1 MGRYFFEDSE
11 PVKQTEEVFNI
22 TNDVIRKVKK
32 KQGYKPEKIKGNAY
46 KKKKNKKGNDPFPG
60 KKPIDPEAMERHN
73 RGEGVNTEKVKTK
86 YKQKEQER
94 RETRIEFAQE
104 QSARMEILMQ
114 EEGGFLE
121 GDEEQEFTGQI
132 KQQQIK
138 KAVDQESAAKCFD
151 LNLIELGPYSTS
163 YTRNGRHLL
172 LGGRKGHV
180 AAFDWTSKSL
190 MCEIN
195 TMESVHDVQWLH
207 TENLFAVAQKKWTYV
222 YDNQGIEVHCIK
234 KMDHVSKLE
243 FLPYHFLLV
252 GGSERGGLSWLDV
265 SVGKIVA
272 ETWTKLGTLDVMCQN
287 PATAA
292 IVLGHSKG
300 TVTMWTPSMKEP
312 AAKMLAHRQP
322 VRAVAVDRSGYYMA
336 TSATDRSVK
345 IWDLRTYK
353 SLHEYKVGAGASHL
367 QFSQKGLLGLAFSN
381 RIEVYQ
387 NPVTQAITHPYMR
400 HEVFKNV
407 TSLQF
412 CPYEDVL
419 GVGHGGGFSSMLV
432 PGAGEPNF
440 DALEANP
447 YQTVKQRKEAEV
459 KLLMDKIAPELI
471 TIDREALAGVDVPTL
486 EEKIDER
493 NKKLFIKP
501 SNIEFDPR
509 QKMKGKGGSAKRHHI
524 RRTVVEQNRFSNL
537 RTNLDEKEGRREGQ
551 AKKEAPVYKNV
562 LDRFK

>member
-1 MGRYFFEDSE
+1 MG
-11 PVKQTEEVFNI
+11 
-22 TNDVIRKVKK
+22 
-32 KQGYKPEKIKGNAY
+32 
-46 KKKKNKKGNDPFPG
+46 
-60 KKPIDPEAMERHN
+60 
-73 RGEGVNTEKVKTK
+73 
-86 YKQKEQER
+86 
-94 RETRIEFAQE
+94 
-104 QSARMEILMQ
+104 
-114 EEGGFLE
+114 
-121 GDEEQEFTGQI
+121 
-132 KQQQIK
+132 
-138 KAVDQESAAKCFD
+138 
-151 LNLIELGPYSTS
+151 
-163 YTRNGRHLL
+163 
-172 LGGRKGHV
+172 
-180 AAFDWTSKSL
+180 
-190 MCEIN
+190 
-195 TMESVHDVQWLH
+195 
-207 TENLFAVAQKKWTYV
+207 
-222 YDNQGIEVHCIK
+222 
-234 KMDHVSKLE
+234 
-243 FLPYHFLLV
+243 
-252 GGSERGGLSWLDV
+252 
-265 SVGKIVA
+265 
-272 ETWTKLGTLDVMCQN
+272 
-287 PATAA
+287 
-292 IVLGHSKG
+292 G

-367 QFSQKGLLGLAFSN
+367 QFSQKGLLALAFSN

-387 NPVTQAITHPYMR
+387 NPVTQAITHPYMK

-471 TIDREALAGVDVPTL
+471 TVDREALAGVDMPSL
-486 EEKIDER
+486 QEKMDER
-493 NKKLFIKP
+493 NKKLFVKP

-509 QKMKGKGGSAKRHHI
+509 HKMKGKGGSAKRHHI
-524 RRTVVEQNRFSNL
+524 RRTVVEENRAKNL
-537 RTNLDEKEGRREGQ
+537 KSDLEDREGRREGQ
-551 AKKEAPVYKNV
+551 MKKDAPVYNNV